1 MPAKPPPIPELVY
14 GRVMLVGKVDG
25 YVILLSAGLLALF
38 FAPTGFWI
46 FTVAACLAAGTGA
59 MEVHG
64 SRLLGQGDES
74 GMNWLVRAQLLL
86 MLVALGFVAYYYNN
100 FNEAYFRGLIP
111 EMRKLA
117 AETYP
122 RYGLPDPYEKTSD
135 ADILILMRMSI
146 NTLLVVL
153 AMVSCVYQGLMARY
167 YHKRRAAVAQAI
179 DRMYEKNDA

>member
-14 GRVMLVGKVDG
+14 RRVMLVGKADG
-25 YVILLSAGLLALF
+25 YAILFSAGLLALF
-38 FAPTGFWI
+38 FAPTGLWV

-86 MLVALGFVAYYYNN
+86 MLVTLGFVLYYYNN

-111 EMRKLA
+111 EIRKVA

-122 RYGLPDPYEKTSD
+122 RYGLPNPYEKIGDTEL
-135 ADILILMRMSI
+135 LIVMRLSI
-146 NTLLVVL
+146 NTLLLML

-179 DRMYEKNDA
+179 DGVL